1 MKKIVCEM
9 CGSNDLL
16 KKDNVFVCQS
26 CGTKYSVEEAKKMMV
41 EGKVDVSGSKVKVD
55 DTDKIK
61 NYLMMANNAYDA
73 DNKKEAEN
81 YCNKI
86 IEIEPTNCDAWLLK
100 GKAAGWQSTLANLRI
115 DESVNAFQKAIDSA
129 PKDRVKEMK
138 KEAIKETTTLCSA
151 LVSLACKNY
160 AKYGSVSEANT
171 ILNGILTIKKIA
183 LKFLIKCKANMD
195 DINAEL
201 ADVINVSVVSAYNK
215 IRADYVGRDG
225 HPNDYDFENYTEK
238 TKGAI
243 LLLETAISLCDD
255 DKENDIQ
262 IYKNLI
268 IITTDLEAAKS
279 YTYSS
284 QRGGWVTDKFWK
296 VEYKEQLIDK
306 IMEYHNKIK
315 ELDPNYEVPPRPAPS
330 NSNAGGCYVATCVY
344 GSYDCPQV
352 WTLRRYRDYKLTKTW
367 YGRLFIHTY
376 YTISP
381 TIVKLFGNTKWF
393 KKLWKGK
400 LDKLVKKLQNEGIE
414 STPYQDR
421 DW

>member
-1 MKKIVCEM
+1 
-9 CGSNDLL
+9 
-16 KKDNVFVCQS
+16 
-26 CGTKYSVEEAKKMMV
+26 
-41 EGKVDVSGSKVKVD
+41 
-55 DTDKIK
+55 
-61 NYLMMANNAYDA
+61 
-73 DNKKEAEN
+73 
-81 YCNKI
+81 
-86 IEIEPTNCDAWLLK
+86 
-100 GKAAGWQSTLANLRI
+100 
-115 DESVNAFQKAIDSA
+115 
-129 PKDRVKEMK
+129 
-138 KEAIKETTTLCSA
+138 
-151 LVSLACKNY
+151 
-160 AKYGSVSEANT
+160 
-171 ILNGILTIKKIA
+171 
-183 LKFLIKCKANMD
+183 MD

-201 ADVINVSVVSAYNK
+201 AVVINVSVVSAYNK

-352 WTLRRYRDYKLTKTW
+352 WTLRRYRDYKLAKTW